1 MKKILAMTL
10 ITMFSIG
17 LTGCGGNST
26 QTASNAG
33 ETSAQADNTA
43 GETSAQADN
52 TSSGNDGEVKKIK
65 VGSGVAYKPYA
76 YLDENGNAIGYE
88 YDVLE
93 AIDEAL
99 PQYEF
104 EYDSMTFDN
113 ILLSLDAGKID
124 VAAHQYEYTPERA
137 EKYLFS
143 NESYT
148 DYVTRFVVTS
158 DNNDVN
164 SIEDLAGKTVQAGG
178 RASATYAILSKYN
191 QQNPDKALNLLT
203 DDSGTDEKTVT
214 SLLSGAWAANTSIE
228 REVDIINK
236 DYGKGTDILKV
247 VGEPINV
254 TNTYYVFNKGDEE
267 LQQAFDEGLKTIK
280 ENGKLSEISI
290 KWFGKDFSGSDG
302 NEEADRTQSIAAKVG
317 Q

>member
-1 MKKILAMTL
+1 MKKLLKKSFATVLATSL
-10 ITMFSIG
+10 LFA
-17 LTGCGGNST
+17 LTACGSNEATTSGADEGTTES
-26 QTASNAG
+26 AS
-33 ETSAQADNTA
+33 ES
-43 GETSAQADN
+43 
-52 TSSGNDGEVKKIK
+52 NDGVKKIR

-76 YLDENGNAIGYE
+76 YLDEDGKAVGYE

-93 AIDEAL
+93 AIDEVL

-143 NESYT
+143 TESYT

-158 DNNDVN
+158 DNNDVK
-164 SIEDLAGKTVQAGG
+164 SIEDLAGKTVNAGG
-178 RASATYAILSKYN
+178 ATSATYSILTKYN
-191 QQNPDKALNLLT
+191 EQNPDKALKLLT
-203 DDSGTDEKTVT
+203 NDSATDEQIVT
-214 SLLSGAWAANTSIE
+214 SLQSGAWGAETNIE
-228 REVDIINK
+228 RQVDRINEE
-236 DYGKGTDILKV
+236 YNGGKELIKV

-254 TNTYYVFNKGDEE
+254 TNTYYVFNKDNTE

-290 KWFGKDFSGSDG
+290 KWFGKDYSGSDG
-302 NEEADRTQSIAAKVG
+302 NSEADKTQSIAEKVG
-317 Q
+317 E

>member
-1 MKKILAMTL
+1 MFYEVNVMKKILTRSFAAALTTSL
-10 ITMFSIG
+10 LFG
-17 LTGCGGNST
+17 LTACGGGD
-26 QTASNAG
+26 TATSGTG
-33 ETSAQADNTA
+33 EGATEAASA
-43 GETSAQADN
+43 
-52 TSSGNDGEVKKIK
+52 SSDGVKKIK

-76 YLDENGNAIGYE
+76 YLDEDGNAVGYE
-88 YDVLE
+88 YDVLA

-158 DNNDVN
+158 DNNDVK
-164 SIEDLAGKTVQAGG
+164 SIEDLAGKTVNAGG
-178 RASATYAILSKYN
+178 ATSATYSILTKYN
-191 QQNPDKALNLLT
+191 EQNPDKALKLLT
-203 DDSGTDEKTVT
+203 NDSATDEQIVT
-214 SLLSGAWAANTSIE
+214 SLQSGAWAAETSIE
-228 REVDIINK
+228 RQVDRINEE
-236 DYGKGTDILKV
+236 YNGGEELIKV

-254 TNTYYVFNKGDEE
+254 TNTYYVFSKDNTE

-290 KWFGKDFSGSDG
+290 KWFGKDYSGSDG
-302 NEEADRTQSIAAKVG
+302 NNEADKSQSIAAKVG
-317 Q
+317 E